1 MDEFDQKVDFLTLY
15 ESIENEE
22 DMSAWHRTT
31 KENLRRRMA
40 NPQYQKKLAATF
52 RFIEAVRDDRIGENV
67 IKEAMA
73 TTDFTTLTTNILS
86 WKLAQAY
93 QSYPLIQGPY
103 VKKGKVQDF
112 RVARTTRLD
121 GLDQPFQVVPEFGE
135 YPEGTQSERGYGY
148 KVSKLGKGFG
158 LSFEA
163 KVNDFLGIFDD
174 TPADLA
180 RGARNTETY
189 RTTQLYMTASGP
201 INQYTDYANVTR
213 KVFDASYNNL
223 GHGVLN
229 FANLSTA
236 ITQMMS
242 QISESGQPIVNVPK
256 FLEVPPNLYL
266 LAKQLISPGNLFAAT
281 VGRTDAAA
289 SGPTVGVSTNYL
301 AEQGITVIMNPF
313 LPVVGTGTNGSST
326 FGQTSWF
333 LWGDPQFGTAV
344 EVGYLAGHESP
355 ELWMRKP
362 NAILVA
368 GGEVSP
374 EEGSFEN
381 DTIQWR
387 ARMFFGGTMLNPRFA
402 WASDGTV

>member
-1 MDEFDQKVDFLTLY
+1 MDEFDQKRDFLSLY
-15 ESIENEE
+15 ESVENEE
-22 DMSAWHRTT
+22 DLSAWHRTT
-31 KENLRRRMA
+31 KENMRRRVK
-40 NPQYQKKLAATF
+40 NPLYQKKLAAVV
-52 RFIEAVRDDRIGENV
+52 RFVEAVRDDRLSDNAIR
-67 IKEAMA
+67 EAMSTA
-73 TTDFTTLTTNILS
+73 DFTTLTTNILS

-103 VKKGKVQDF
+103 VRKGKVQDF

-121 GLDQPFQVVPEFGE
+121 GLDQPFTVVPEFGE

-148 KVSKLGKGFG
+148 KVQKLGKGFG

-174 TPADLA
+174 TPTDLA

-189 RTTQLYMTASGP
+189 RTTQLYMGASGP
-201 INQYTDYANVTR
+201 INSYVDYAGVTR
-213 KVFDASYNNL
+213 KVFDASNNNF

-229 FANLSTA
+229 FANLSAA
-236 ITQMMS
+236 ITAMMS
-242 QISESGQPIVNVPK
+242 QLSESGQPIVNVPK

-289 SGPTVGVSTNYL
+289 AGPTVGVSTNYL
-301 AEQGITVIMNPF
+301 AEQGIQVVMNPF
-313 LPVVGTGTNGSST
+313 LPVVGST
-326 FGQTSWF
+326 ANGQTSWF
-333 LWGDPQFGTAV
+333 LWGDPQFGSAI

-362 NAILVA
+362 NAIIVA
-368 GGEVSP
+368 GGEVP
-374 EEGSFEN
+374 MDEGSFEN
-381 DTIQWR
+381 DTLQWR
-387 ARMFFGGTMLNPRFA
+387 ARMFFGGTMLNPKFA
-402 WASDGTV
+402 YASDGTV